1 MRIEF
6 TPLGRDGKEDP
17 GGRPMVPDIS
27 GTCQMCATMMV
38 KDDAGQRAAHGQLSS
53 NYGELKSRCCMH
65 SPVVLADIGDDQSLM
80 GTGR

>member
-1 MRIEF
+1 
-6 TPLGRDGKEDP
+6 
-17 GGRPMVPDIS
+17 
-27 GTCQMCATMMV
+27 MMV

-65 SPVVLADIGDDQSLM
+65 SPVVLADTGDGQSLM